1 MNENPG
7 LLGRKIGMTQFF
19 DDDGVV
25 VPVTVVEVGPN
36 TVLQVKDGETDGY
49 TAVQLGFDEQKAH
62 RTNKPETGHFDK
74 ASTTPKKL
82 VREIRVDAE
91 TAGAY
96 SVGQSLGPADL
107 FNEGDKVDVTGTSKG
122 RGFAG
127 VMKKFNF
134 RGFLRT
140 HGTHEFF
147 RHGGSIG
154 TRLTPGHVAKGRKMP
169 GQMGNKRVTIM
180 SLTVA
185 KVDAENNLLYVKG
198 GIPGPNG
205 GYVTVRR
212 AAKG

>member
-19 DDDGVV
+19 DDSGVV
-25 VPVTVVEVGPN
+25 IPVTVVEVGPN
-36 TVLQVKDGETDGY
+36 TVLQVKDDETDGY
-49 TAVQLGFDEQKAH
+49 SAVQLGFDEQKAH
-62 RTNKPETGHFDK
+62 RTNKPETGHFEK
-74 ASTTPKKL
+74 AGTTPKKL
-82 VREIRVDAE
+82 IREIRVNSE
-91 TAGAY
+91 TAGGY
-96 SVGQSLGPADL
+96 SVGQELGPADV

-169 GQMGNKRVTIM
+169 GQLGNKRVTIM

-185 KVDAENNLLYVKG
+185 KVDADNNLLYVKG

-205 GYVTVRR
+205 GYVMVRQ